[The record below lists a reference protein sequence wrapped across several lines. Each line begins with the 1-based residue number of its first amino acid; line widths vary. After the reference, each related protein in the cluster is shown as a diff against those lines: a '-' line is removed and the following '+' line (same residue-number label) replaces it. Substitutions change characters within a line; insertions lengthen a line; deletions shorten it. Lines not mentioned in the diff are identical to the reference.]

1 VYHCFHLVP
10 HLSLQNS
17 CTCIIQL
24 IYQLTVT
31 TLLRLV
37 STKNGPVD
45 QSGSVYI
52 RSIFLRTMN
61 NQVMHFWRCSWLPQ
75 TAHQLVTKQKWI
87 NWLFHATRS
96 SCRHSLAN
104 NAKQSYCNKQIC
116 CFPTRTE
123 MTRPSWPKLWH
134 YGLQIQDTQ
143 LWLTLQFTGHN

>member
-1 VYHCFHLVP
+1 MCHCFHLVP

-52 RSIFLRTMN
+52 RSILRTTN

-75 TAHQLVTKQKWI
+75 MAHQLVTKNESIGCFMQQAPPVGTA
-87 NWLFHATRS
+87 WLTMQNKASTVMH
-96 SCRHSLAN
+96 
-104 NAKQSYCNKQIC
+104 CNKQIY
-116 CFPTRTE
+116 CFPTSTE

-134 YGLQIQDTQ
+134 YGLQI
-143 LWLTLQFTGHN
+143 